1 MQTGQTNLL
10 YQLLR
15 YRRLAIY
22 ISTGLCD
29 MADED
34 VAPSEVHHYKSTE
47 EVPWDIQK
55 YVPLSIL
62 LEWTHQR

>member
-1 MQTGQTNLL
+1 MSMQTVQTNLASL
-10 YQLLR
+10 SVGVR

-29 MADED
+29 MADEE
-34 VAPSEVHHYKSTE
+34 VAPAEVQHYESIQ

-55 YVPLSIL
+55 YAP
-62 LEWTHQR
+62 